1 MERKG
6 NKPARKKRGRETN
19 QLSNLRERRAEALVS
34 SSSLSS
40 WLLPS
45 PAGNVAEPNGR
56 VVKLEVLAATVKK
69 RKKHP
74 LWAGAN
80 KPSMSKTKSK
90 PNKVYDDDG

>member
-1 MERKG
+1 M
-6 NKPARKKRGRETN
+6 
-19 QLSNLRERRAEALVS
+19 
-34 SSSLSS
+34 
-40 WLLPS
+40 PS